1 MQKLSF
7 TMLVLA
13 CSTGLLVS
21 CDSKIATPSTQE
33 EKMTTPESYKPRTR
47 APLPKELIVHLDQMM
62 KSVMRVVSKQV
73 DLKQEETFLGEG
85 KNHAEKDTLMLLMR
99 SYSQELD
106 GKRSGI
112 VFKRRSDQ
120 EVWSHGYF
128 HITPTEY
135 PRDVYDMNLPASFF
149 AGMTLAKA
157 YVLERPGFKPPRDN
171 IFEFNATQN
180 GVKLLLTFECPIE
193 VSNVEDKYP
202 KSFIRLNIKRVD

>member
-1 MQKLSF
+1 MITPDTYIPRARVAFRSE
-7 TMLVLA
+7 LVVQMDL
-13 CSTGLLVS
+13 
-21 CDSKIATPSTQE
+21 
-33 EKMTTPESYKPRTR
+33 
-47 APLPKELIVHLDQMM
+47 MM
-62 KSVMRVVSKQV
+62 KSIMRVVSKQV
-73 DLKQEETFLGEG
+73 NLKQEEPFLGEG

-99 SYSQELD
+99 SYGKELD
-106 GKRSGI
+106 GERSGI
-112 VFKRRSDQ
+112 VFKRSTDQ
-120 EVWSHGYF
+120 EVWSQGYF
-128 HITPTEY
+128 DVAPAEY